1 MKIGIDGRYAEGK
14 LTGIGQYIEH
24 LVHGLSERDF
34 EAVIFYTKE
43 PLNNFLGKN
52 ITSVILPST
61 SRYHFEQVLLPKALR
76 EYKVNLYHAAGN
88 VGVPVFCPKP
98 SVLTVH
104 DIIPL
109 LYPDYF
115 SFSQHPLISKSSFF
129 LRTALSLRFAKKIMA
144 DSQFTKD
151 CLIKKF
157 KVSSEKITVV
167 PLGIETKKGS
177 GKLPEGIKKGKY
189 ILNNG
194 GIDIRKNLF
203 RLIEA
208 FAKISPRLP
217 FLKLVITGENKDLRP
232 KLEEAAKRLNIDD
245 LVVFPGYLDEES
257 LWTLIRNASCLCL
270 PTEMEG
276 FGFPVL
282 AGMTVGVPVVASNT
296 SSIPEIAGDAVLL
309 VNPLKVE
316 EIVLAMEK
324 VLIDRDLRER
334 LMKEGLEQAKKFTWE
349 KTIDKTIEIYN
360 EALK

>member
-115 SFSQHPLISKSSFF
+115 SFS
-129 LRTALSLRFAKKIMA
+129 
-144 DSQFTKD
+144 
-151 CLIKKF
+151 
-157 KVSSEKITVV
+157 
-167 PLGIETKKGS
+167 
-177 GKLPEGIKKGKY
+177 
-189 ILNNG
+189 
-194 GIDIRKNLF
+194 
-203 RLIEA
+203 
-208 FAKISPRLP
+208 
-217 FLKLVITGENKDLRP
+217 
-232 KLEEAAKRLNIDD
+232 
-245 LVVFPGYLDEES
+245 
-257 LWTLIRNASCLCL
+257 
-270 PTEMEG
+270 
-276 FGFPVL
+276 
-282 AGMTVGVPVVASNT
+282 
-296 SSIPEIAGDAVLL
+296 
-309 VNPLKVE
+309 
-316 EIVLAMEK
+316 
-324 VLIDRDLRER
+324 
-334 LMKEGLEQAKKFTWE
+334 
-349 KTIDKTIEIYN
+349 
-360 EALK
+360 